1 MSKKTNGEA
10 QNTPDNIDQI
20 RDIIFGAQRREYDI
34 RFQKIESDLA
44 TLHQQTSSQVD
55 DLKDTLVREIVAA
68 VQALEKK
75 LKLLNTST
83 QEENSALRKL
93 MEQLEKKFS
102 ANLTTLTQETSDEA
116 SSIRKETSDT
126 RVKLQQDIRTLRD
139 QVYQELNTHVSSLQD
154 SKVSRES
161 LSEVLFELGMR
172 MKGVEMSSELQKAA
186 KGKND
191 D

>member
-10 QNTPDNIDQI
+10 QNAPDNIDQI
-20 RDIIFGAQRREYDI
+20 RDIIFGAQKREYDI

-44 TLHQQTSSQVD
+44 TFRQQTSSQLD
-55 DLKDTLVREIVAA
+55 DLKDTLVREIAAA
-68 VQALEKK
+68 VQSLEKK
-75 LKLLNTST
+75 LKLLSTST
-83 QEENSALRKL
+83 QEENTTLHKL
-93 MEQLEKKFS
+93 MEQIEKKFS
-102 ANLTTLTQETSDEA
+102 ANLATLTQETSNEA
-116 SSIRKETSDT
+116 SSIRKEASDT
-126 RVKLQQDIRTLRD
+126 RGKLQQEIRTLRD

-154 SKVSRES
+154 TKVSRES
-161 LSEVLFELGMR
+161 LSEILFELGMK